1 MRGKENLQPNMFS
14 YISLEDRIKPDHP
27 LVPIRN
33 LVNAI
38 LKEMSN
44 HFDSLYSMFGRPSIP
59 PEYLLRGS
67 ILQIL
72 FSIRSERLLMENI
85 EYNLL
90 YRWFVGLGLDDPVWD
105 HSTFS
110 KNRNRLLEGEVT
122 HRFLT
127 IVVEKAKEL
136 NLLSDDHFTIDGTLI
151 EAWASMKSYQPKNDS
166 EQQPEDNSRNPNI
179 NFHGKERKN
188 DTHESK
194 TDPEARLY
202 KKSKGSEAKLC
213 YMGHVLMEN
222 RNGIAVGSLVTSAT
236 GKAEREAGLK
246 LVNELGGSHRIT
258 LGADKGYDAQ
268 DFANELR
275 EINVTPHIAARKNT
289 RSIDGRTTRHEG
301 YVTSQRIRKR
311 VEEIFGW
318 AKTVGIMRKVKIR
331 GKDFIDAL
339 FKLCIAVYNLIRI
352 RNIRLSY
359 Y

>member
-1 MRGKENLQPNMFS
+1 MRGKENLQPSMFS
-14 YISLEDRIKPDHP
+14 YISLEDRIKSDHP

-44 HFDSLYSMFGRPSIP
+44 HFDTLYSMFGRPSIP

-90 YRWFVGLGLDDPVWD
+90 YRWFVGLGLDDSVWD

-122 HRFLT
+122 HQFFN
-127 IVVEKAKEL
+127 IVVEKAEEL

-166 EQQPEDNSRNPNI
+166 EQPPDDNSRNPNI
-179 NFHGKERKN
+179 DFHGKERKN

-194 TDPEARLY
+194 TDPDARLY

-222 RNGIAVGSLVTSAT
+222 RNGLAVGSSVTSAT
-236 GKAEREAGLK
+236 GKAEREAALK

-258 LGADKGYDAQ
+258 LGADKGYDAEQ
-268 DFANELR
+268 FTDDLR
-275 EINVTPHIAARKNT
+275 AINVTPHVAARKHT
-289 RSIDGRTTRHEG
+289 KSIDGRTTRHEG
-301 YVTSQRIRKR
+301 YAVSQKIRKR

-318 AKTVGIMRKVKIR
+318 AKTVGNMRKVKIR
-331 GKDFIDAL
+331 GKDSIDAL

-352 RNIRLSY
+352 RNIRLNGC
-359 Y
+359 